1 MPVVRMSINIYIYI
15 YIYIYVCVHAYH
27 VCIILYNMY
36 SIYNSYMWPRH
47 DIGATQAI
55 HLPLLLRAAC
65 FHPGRVSLPGFASE
79 SPAELGNLV
88 PIFPLGLMVLMFFS
102 WRYPLVN

>member
-1 MPVVRMSINIYIYI
+1 
-15 YIYIYVCVHAYH
+15 
-27 VCIILYNMY
+27 
-36 SIYNSYMWPRH
+36 MWPRH